1 MSRRKL
7 ISILTFSL
15 FAIFMQQSVFAH
27 KVTVI
32 EGEPV
37 LEFRL
42 PSLQIKTD
50 NGFEEP
56 VLGESDIDEVL
67 YNIPIDGSEPV
78 PLREVPTLYL
88 TDRNTETNEHYPVV
102 IDESISDGSI
112 DSKNT
117 TRGLVYPGNPNPITI
132 ADWIKGGD
140 SKVKIKILRNGM
152 SKVKMKIKGLLPNSV
167 YTVWQFNLAGPPG
180 PFGGIP
186 SVFVTDHHGNGKME
200 RILPF
205 NMFDVVD
212 NLLVAYHSDHR
223 VYGGTPSE
231 VRPQGGPDLHFQ
243 LIFDIKGMQ

>member
-1 MSRRKL
+1 MNRKRL
-7 ISILTFSL
+7 VSILTFSL
-15 FAIFMQQSVFAH
+15 FAIFTQQSAFAH
-27 KVTVI
+27 PVTVI

-37 LEFRL
+37 LDFRL

-50 NGFEEP
+50 SGFEEP
-56 VLGESDIDEVL
+56 VLGETNEHEVL

-78 PLREVPTLYL
+78 PLRQVPTLYI
-88 TDRNTETNEHYPVV
+88 TERDRETNEHWPVV
-102 IDESISDGSI
+102 IDESISEE
-112 DSKNT
+112 NT
-117 TRGLVYPGNPNPITI
+117 TRGLVYPGNPDPITV
-132 ADWIKGGD
+132 ADWVKGGN
-140 SKVKIKILRNGM
+140 SKLKIKILRNGM

-200 RILPF
+200 RKLPF

-243 LIFDIKGMQ
+243 LIFDVKGAVPQ

>member
-1 MSRRKL
+1 MSSRKV
-7 ISILTFSL
+7 IPILTFSL
-15 FAIFMQQSVFAH
+15 FAIFLQQSAFAH
-27 KVTVI
+27 KYTVV

-37 LEFRL
+37 LDFRL

-56 VLGESDIDEVL
+56 VLGESDLSELL
-67 YNIPIDGSEPV
+67 YNIPTDGSEPV
-78 PLREVPTLYL
+78 PLRQVPTLYI
-88 TDRNTETNEHYPVV
+88 TERDRETNEHWPVV
-102 IDESISDGSI
+102 IGESISA
-112 DSKNT
+112 DST
-117 TRGLVYPGNPNPITI
+117 TRGLVYPGSPNPISI

-152 SKVKMKIKGLLPNSV
+152 SKVKIKIKGLLPNSV

-186 SVFVTDHHGNGKME
+186 SVFVTNRKGNAKME
-200 RILPF
+200 RIVPF
-205 NMFDVVD
+205 NMYDVVD

-243 LIFDIKGMQ
+243 LIFDIKGAQ

>member
-1 MSRRKL
+1 MINVRL
-7 ISILTFSL
+7 ISILMFSL
-15 FAIFMQQSVFAH
+15 AAIFMQQSAFAH
-27 KVTVI
+27 KAIVI

-50 NGFEEP
+50 SGFEEP
-56 VLGESDIDEVL
+56 ILGESDMREVL
-67 YNIPIDGSEPV
+67 YNIPIDDSEPV
-78 PLREVPTLYL
+78 PLRKVPTLYI
-88 TDRNTETNEHYPVV
+88 TERDRDTNEHWPVV
-102 IDESISDGSI
+102 IDESISAE
-112 DSKNT
+112 NT
-117 TRGLVYPGNPNPITI
+117 TRGLVYPANPSPITI
-132 ADWIKGGD
+132 ADWVNGAH
-140 SKVKIKILRNGM
+140 SKVKIKLLRNGM

-186 SVFVTDHHGNGKME
+186 SVFVTDHHGDAKME
-200 RILPF
+200 RIVPF
-205 NMFDVVD
+205 NIFDVVD

-243 LIFDIKGMQ
+243 LIFDIKGEEL